1 MPCEVPQQSRRCKP
15 AVLPPVPAR
24 RFTPAALLWVLL
36 CPLVLASQD
45 TQTIV
50 GPSTPTGRYK
60 HPAAITQLDN
70 GDLFL
75 AYYGG
80 DGEYEPGTAV
90 YGMRRDGSGWSKP
103 AALAQDPFY
112 SVGNPVVWQAPDGL
126 VWLFY
131 VVRPGDTWSTS
142 RIAAKVSGDGARTW
156 SDSTVISWEE
166 GMMVRSRPLALRD
179 GAYLLPIYRETG
191 HDTEKVGADTASL
204 FLRFDRETKQWSRSN
219 LVFSRI
225 GNLQPAA
232 VELDDGTLLAYCR
245 RGGDYDPGDDGYVVR
260 TESTDGGRTWSSGVE
275 TEFPNPNAAV
285 DLLRLQS
292 GALLLV
298 YNHSMTERTPLAT
311 AISDDNGRTF
321 RRGPNI
327 AEGDA
332 DFAYPYAL
340 QADDGAI
347 HVVYTTAGRTV
358 IKMAT
363 FEEQWLQ

>member
-1 MPCEVPQQSRRCKP
+1 MLATAC
-15 AVLPPVPAR
+15 LAR
-24 RFTPAALLWVLL
+24 AGATVH
-36 CPLVLASQD
+36 

-90 YGMRRDGSGWSKP
+90 YGMRQRAGDRAWGKP
-103 AALAQDPFY
+103 QVLAQDPFY

-131 VVRPGDTWSTS
+131 VVRPGATWSTS
-142 RIAAKVSGDGARTW
+142 RIAAKVSKDGARTW

-166 GMMVRSRPLALRD
+166 GTMVRSRPLALQD

-204 FLRFDRETKQWSRSN
+204 FLRFDPKTQTWSPSN

-232 VELDDGTLLAYCR
+232 VELDNGTLLAYCR
-245 RGGDYDPGDDGYVVR
+245 RGGDYEPGDDGFVVR
-260 TESTDGGRTWSSGVE
+260 TESTDSGKTWSPGVE

-285 DLLRLQS
+285 DLLKLQS

-311 AISDDNGRTF
+311 AISTDDGKTF
-321 RRGPNI
+321 RRGPDI
-327 AEGDA
+327 ADGDES
-332 DFAYPYAL
+332 FAYPYAM
-340 QADDGAI
+340 QDRDGRI
-347 HVVYTTAGRTV
+347 HVVYTTQGRTV
-358 IKMAT
+358 VRMAS
-363 FEEQWLQ
+363 FDESWLH